1 MTADRVRNYEK
12 VELNSS
18 VLRWRRNVV
27 SDGTLL
33 SVDGR
38 VFQAR
43 AAAAENARSPSVDTN
58 NAAPDPSGNR
68 LRRESDIIDE
78 LLNLKQT
85 KNRHFDCENYNVIND
100 CNDRHST
107 VTNSK
112 SEFKK

>member
-43 AAAAENARSPSVDTN
+43 AAAAENARSPSVDRRVVGMTRVAV
-58 NAAPDPSGNR
+58 AADRRWLSTTR
-68 LRRESDIIDE
+68 L
-78 LLNLKQT
+78 L
-85 KNRHFDCENYNVIND
+85 ENFG
-100 CNDRHST
+100 SL
-107 VTNSK
+107 
-112 SEFKK
+112 